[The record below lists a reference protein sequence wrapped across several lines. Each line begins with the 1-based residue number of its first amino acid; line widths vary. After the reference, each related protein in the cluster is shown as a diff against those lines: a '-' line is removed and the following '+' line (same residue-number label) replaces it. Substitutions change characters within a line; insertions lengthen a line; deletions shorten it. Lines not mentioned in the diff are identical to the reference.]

1 MKFIPHQYQRFSI
14 DWILNHER
22 CGLLLPMGLGKT
34 APTLFAIEQLMH
46 DSFEIFKVLVIAPP
60 RVAMSTW
67 SDEIDKWDELHLS
80 YAKVVGP
87 NKKKRIEALEQE
99 ADIYLVNNENLVWLV
114 KYLQEQG
121 RDWPFD
127 MIVIDE
133 WSKYKSSKTIGFR
146 VLKKVMPLTKRFVG
160 LTGTP
165 NPNGYPDLWS
175 QMYLLDFGARL
186 GRTLTAFRDR
196 FLVAGRRNGHIV
208 YEWNLR
214 EGAKQSI
221 DEKMSD
227 VCFSLS
233 AEDWITLPE
242 RMDHI
247 VNAELSEDVMK
258 KYKQFERDSI
268 LPLSDDEAITGVSA
282 GVVTNKL
289 LQFANGAIYDDDK
302 KVLHLHDTKLDALDE
317 LLDQSNGQPVLV
329 FYAYQ
334 HDFDRIKARH
344 PEAQKLDTDEDLKNW
359 NAGKIP
365 LLVCHPA
372 SIGHGLNMQS
382 GGNIIIW
389 FGLTWSLELYLQAN
403 ARLHRQGQT
412 EKVFIYHIIAKGT
425 VDENVMKSLKEKN
438 LTQQSLLEALKAK
451 IQNDECIRVM

>member
-1 MKFIPHQYQRFSI
+1 MQFKPHRYQEFSI

-34 APTLFAIEQLMH
+34 APTLFAIEELMH
-46 DSFEIFKVLVIAPP
+46 NCFAIFKVLVIAPP

-67 SDEIDKWDELHLS
+67 SDEIDKWDGLHLT
-80 YAKVVGP
+80 YAKVIGP

-99 ADIYLVNNENLVWLV
+99 ADIYLVNNENLVWLID
-114 KYLQEQG
+114 YLREQG
-121 RDWPFD
+121 KEWPFD
-127 MIVIDE
+127 MVVIDE
-133 WSKYKSSKTIGFR
+133 WSKYKSSKTRGFR
-146 VLKKVMPLTKRFVG
+146 VLKKIMPITKRFVG

-175 QMYLLDFGARL
+175 QMYLLDAGQRL
-186 GRTLTAFRDR
+186 GRTLTVFRER

-208 YEWNLR
+208 YEWFLR
-214 EGAKQSI
+214 DGAKESI
-221 DEKMSD
+221 DTRISD

-233 AEDWITLPE
+233 ADDWITLPE
-242 RMDHI
+242 RTDHI
-247 VNAELSEDVMK
+247 VEVELPEDVMQ

-268 LPLSDDEAITGVSA
+268 LPLTEEEAIVGVSA

-302 KVLHLHDTKLDALDE
+302 NVIHIHDEKLDALDE
-317 LLDQSNGQPVLV
+317 LLEQAGDQPMLV
-329 FYAYQ
+329 FYAFQ
-334 HDFDRIKARH
+334 HDYDRIKKRH
-344 PEAQKLDTDEDLKNW
+344 PEAQKLNSDEDLKKW
-359 NAGKIP
+359 NAGKIS

-372 SIGHGLNMQS
+372 SIGHGLNMQQ

-412 EKVFIYHIIAKGT
+412 EKVFIYHLVSNGT
-425 VDENVMKSLKEKN
+425 VDEQVMKSLKEKN

-451 IQNDECIRVM
+451 IQNDE